1 MAKIIVSG
9 PLAIFSRPELK
20 VERVSYPVIT
30 PSAAR
35 GVFEAILWKPAIRWN
50 VHRIAVLNE
59 ISWTAFRR
67 NEVSNR
73 AAKPAMATVDSGGR
87 APVLFADSASVRAQ
101 RNTVALR
108 DVKYEI
114 EATFEMTSRAGPGD
128 NEAKFADMFRRR
140 VVSGQHFHQP
150 YLGCRECIA
159 DVEPSDGKQTPIGES
174 KDLGL
179 MLFDID
185 YASDKKKPLFFEA
198 VMKNGVIDVPSYQK
212 VKAMRKAR
220 KKK

>member
-50 VHRIAVLNE
+50 IHRITVLNE
-59 ISWTAFRR
+59 IQWTAFRR
-67 NEVSNR
+67 NEVSKR
-73 AAKPAMATVDSGGR
+73 APEPAMALVDSGGT
-87 APVLFADSASVRAQ
+87 APVLFADNERAQ

-114 EATFEMTSRAGPGD
+114 EASFEMTPRAGKSD
-128 NEAKFADMFRRR
+128 NPAKFADMFRRR
-140 VVSGQHFHQP
+140 VEGGQHFHQP

-159 DVEPSDGKQTPIGES
+159 DVEPSDGKQVPIGHSQE
-174 KDLGL
+174 LGL

-185 YASDKKKPLFFEA
+185 YTSEKKKPLFFNA
-198 VMKNGVIDVPSYQK
+198 VMKNGVIEIPSYQE
-212 VKAMRKAR
+212 VKSQLKAR

>member
-59 ISWTAFRR
+59 IQWTAFRR
-67 NEVSNR
+67 NEVSKR
-73 AAKPAMATVDSGGR
+73 APEPSMALVDSGGT
-87 APVLFADSASVRAQ
+87 APVLFADSERAQ

-108 DVKYEI
+108 EVKYEI
-114 EATFEMTSRAGPGD
+114 EASFEMTSRAGKGD
-128 NEAKFADMFRRR
+128 NPAKFADMFRRR
-140 VVSGQHFHQP
+140 VEGGQHFHQP
-150 YLGCRECIA
+150 YLGCRECVA
-159 DVEPSDGKQTPIGES
+159 DVEPSDGKQTPIGQS
-174 KDLGL
+174 QDLGL

-185 YASDKKKPLFFEA
+185 YASDKKKPLFFDA
-198 VMKNGVIDVPSYQK
+198 VMKNGVIEVPSYQQIK
-212 VKAMRKAR
+212 SQQKAR
-220 KKK
+220 KAK

>member
-1 MAKIIVSG
+1 MAKIIISG

-59 ISWTAFRR
+59 IQWTAFRR
-67 NEVSNR
+67 NEVNKR
-73 AAKPAMATVDSGGR
+73 APMPAVAVVDAGGA
-87 APVLFADSASVRAQ
+87 APVLFADNERAQ

-114 EATFEMTSRAGPGD
+114 EASFEMTNRAGPSD
-128 NEAKFADMFRRR
+128 NPAKFADMFRRR
-140 VVSGQHFHQP
+140 VEGGQHFHQP

-159 DVEPSDGKQTPIGES
+159 DVEPSDGKQTPIQES
-174 KDLGL
+174 SELGL

-185 YASDKKKPLFFEA
+185 YASEKKKPLFFEA
-198 VMKNGVIDVPSYQK
+198 AMKNGVIEVPSYK
-212 VKAMRKAR
+212 EVKSQRKAR

>member
-9 PLAIFSRPELK
+9 SLAIFSRPELK

-35 GVFEAILWKPAIRWN
+35 GVFEAIVWKPAIRWN
-50 VHRIAVLNE
+50 VHRISVLNE
-59 ISWTAFRR
+59 IQWTAFRR
-67 NEVSNR
+67 NEVSKR
-73 AAKPAMATVDSGGR
+73 APEPAMALVDSGGT
-87 APVLFADSASVRAQ
+87 APVLFADNERAQ

-114 EATFEMTSRAGPGD
+114 EASFEMTSRAGKDD
-128 NEAKFADMFRRR
+128 NPAKFADMFRR
-140 VVSGQHFHQP
+140 GQHFHQP

-159 DVEPSDGKQTPIGES
+159 DVEPSDGKQTPIDHSQE
-174 KDLGL
+174 LGL

-185 YASDKKKPLFFEA
+185 YASEKKKPLFFDA
-198 VMKNGVIDVPSYQK
+198 VMKNGVIEVPSYRE
-212 VKAMRKAR
+212 VKSQLKAR

>member
-1 MAKIIVSG
+1 MPKVIVSG

-50 VHRIAVLNE
+50 IHRIAVLNE
-59 ISWTAFRR
+59 VKWTAFRR

-73 AAKPAMATVDSGGR
+73 AAKPAMATVDSGGT
-87 APVLFADSASVRAQ
+87 APVLFADNERAQ

-108 DVKYEI
+108 DVRYEI
-114 EATFEMTSRAGPGD
+114 EASFEMTSRAGKDDNPG
-128 NEAKFADMFRRR
+128 KFADMFRRR
-140 VVSGQHFHQP
+140 VEGGQHFHKP
-150 YLGCRECIA
+150 YLGCRECVA
-159 DVEPSDGKQTPIGES
+159 DVEPSDGKQTPISVS

-185 YASDKKKPLFFEA
+185 YSSEKKKPLFFNA
-198 VMKNGVIDVPSYQK
+198 VMKDGVIEVPRFKDVKSQ
-212 VKAMRKAR
+212 MKAR
-220 KKK
+220 KPK